1 MGVGGGGGGLFC
13 AAAVSSVRRNQED
26 LFLFPSFVQLSLVLV
41 KQLVLFSNLLMN
53 GAAPTTDT
61 PTRVS

>member
-1 MGVGGGGGGLFC
+1 MGVGGGLFC
-13 AAAVSSVRRNQED
+13 AAAVSSVRRNRKD

-61 PTRVS
+61 TTRVS